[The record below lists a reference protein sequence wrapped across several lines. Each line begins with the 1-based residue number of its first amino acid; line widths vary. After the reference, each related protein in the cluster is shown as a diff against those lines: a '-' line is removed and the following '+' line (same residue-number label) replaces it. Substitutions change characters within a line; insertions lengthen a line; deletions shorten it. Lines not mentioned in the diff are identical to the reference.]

1 MLNVDTRRKIDSC
14 RDILVGKLPDP
25 KAQIE
30 QITYA
35 LIYKFMADMDTA
47 SVALGGKASF
57 FVNGYEQY
65 TWDKLMST
73 NLGGKQRLD
82 LYSEAIAKLSLN
94 PHLPQLF
101 RDIFKDAFLPYRDPE
116 TLNMFLKEI
125 SWFTY
130 AHSEDLGD
138 AFEYLLSV
146 MSSQGDAG
154 QFRTPRHII
163 DFIVAVVDP
172 KKDETILDPACG
184 TAGFLISSYKHI
196 LQQNTAE
203 KPGDKL
209 TPDEKQD
216 LMNQIVGYDI
226 SPDMVRLSLVNM
238 YLHGFP
244 EPHIY
249 EYDTLTDEGRWED
262 SFDVIMANPPFMSP
276 KGGIRPHKRFSIQAN
291 RSEVLFVDY
300 IAEHLM
306 PNGRAGVIV
315 PEGIIF
321 QSGNAYKSLRKMLV
335 DNYLF
340 CVVSLP
346 AGVFNPYSGVKTSIL
361 FLDKTAAKQTDKI
374 LFVKIGNDGFDLGAQ
389 RREIAGSDFPPAL
402 INIKTY
408 LQSVRNGKE
417 FNIVDAPNILLV
429 SKQQLAENGGY
440 SLSLERYREQEIRQI
455 RWPMV
460 ELGSVVEI
468 LDSLRRP
475 ITKEDRITGLYP
487 YYGASGIVDYVSDYI
502 FDENLLLVSEDG
514 ANLLARV
521 TPIAFSV
528 SGKIWVNNHAHIL
541 RFNNLA
547 TQKYVEYYLNSIN
560 LENYVTG
567 SAQPKL
573 NQQALNMIKIPLPP
587 LNIQQEIV
595 SEIESYQKII
605 DGSRQVVS
613 NYKPQI
619 KIDPEWPVVELGE
632 ISKPQYGFTTT
643 GKDHGDARLI
653 RITDIGSDGKL
664 IPDDA
669 KYLVLDSESKAYLLK
684 RGDILV
690 ARTGATFGK
699 TMMFKEDYPAVFASF
714 LIRLNFINPNSIL
727 PEYYWSFSQSEGYWK
742 QANLLM
748 TGGGQPQFNGNALVK
763 IKIPVP
769 NIDIQQQIV
778 AQIEKEQQLVD
789 ANKQLIQIYEQKIKS
804 KIAEVWET

>member
-1 MLNVDTRRKIDSC
+1 MLNLDTRRKIDSC

-35 LIYKFMADMDTA
+35 LIYKFMGDMDNA

-65 TWDKLMST
+65 TWDKQMST

-130 AHSEDLGD
+130 THSEDLGD

-196 LQQNTAE
+196 LNQNMDNN
-203 KPGDKL
+203 PGDKL
-209 TPDEKQD
+209 TPDEKTA
-216 LMNQIVGYDI
+216 LMNNMMGYDI

-249 EYDTLTDEGRWED
+249 EYDTLTDESRWED

-300 IAEHLM
+300 IAEHLN
-306 PNGRAGVIV
+306 PDGRAGVIV

-335 DNYLF
+335 SNYLF

-361 FLDKTAAKQTDKI
+361 FMDKTLAKQTDKI

-389 RREIAGSDFPPAL
+389 RREIPGSDFPQAL
-402 INIKTY
+402 INVKTY
-408 LQSVRNGKE
+408 IQSVRNGKE
-417 FNIVDAPNILLV
+417 FNPPESPDILLV
-429 SKQQLAENGGY
+429 SKQQLAENGDY
-440 SLSLERYREQEIRQI
+440 NLRMERYKTQELRQTK
-455 RWPMV
+455 WPMV
-460 ELGSVVEI
+460 ELDNICTFTSGLWKGENEPLQAVN
-468 LDSLRRP
+468 SLR
-475 ITKEDRITGLYP
+475 KG
-487 YYGASGIVDYVSDYI
+487 
-502 FDENLLLVSEDG
+502 
-514 ANLLARV
+514 
-521 TPIAFSV
+521 
-528 SGKIWVNNHAHIL
+528 
-541 RFNNLA
+541 
-547 TQKYVEYYLNSIN
+547 
-560 LENYVTG
+560 
-567 SAQPKL
+567 
-573 NQQALNMIKIPLPP
+573 
-587 LNIQQEIV
+587 QE
-595 SEIESYQKII
+595 
-605 DGSRQVVS
+605 
-613 NYKPQI
+613 
-619 KIDPEWPVVELGE
+619 L
-632 ISKPQYGFTTT
+632 
-643 GKDHGDARLI
+643 
-653 RITDIGSDGKL
+653 
-664 IPDDA
+664 
-669 KYLVLDSESKAYLLK
+669 
-684 RGDILV
+684 
-690 ARTGATFGK
+690 
-699 TMMFKEDYPAVFASF
+699 PAVSAAGMNCPKRC
-714 LIRLNFINPNSIL
+714 I
-727 PEYYWSFSQSEGYWK
+727 
-742 QANLLM
+742 
-748 TGGGQPQFNGNALVK
+748 
-763 IKIPVP
+763 
-769 NIDIQQQIV
+769 
-778 AQIEKEQQLVD
+778 
-789 ANKQLIQIYEQKIKS
+789 
-804 KIAEVWET
+804 